1 MMKLQLPL
9 VLALISGSVA
19 FACSGDDDDA
29 VDASG
34 GKQSVAGG
42 GGVPV
47 GVGGRPAP
55 AEGGAGGSTGDGG
68 RPPIQA
74 AGEAGQAASAAGL
87 GGAEMAGA
95 GAGAG
100 GAPALTIQLAAD
112 GRLEGIDA
120 AGTPRTLYFHGRDF
134 PSFFEAAPAVSRCS
148 EPCSVTWPPFHVDDV
163 VAGEGLDGAA
173 FGELEREDGTLQ
185 VTYRGWP
192 LYAHAADSSPGD
204 HVGEGMEE
212 LWHAAREPFPTLI
225 LMRQD
230 MPQDSGLYL
239 ADGSGRTLYRLLG
252 DQAGTASADPVSTCT
267 TKGCRRA
274 WPTFAPSPVKPVSSL
289 TKGLAVFIRPDDSQL
304 QVAYDGL
311 PLYYFVD
318 DVLPGDLLGVGR
330 PSWVLATP

>member
-1 MMKLQLPL
+1 MIKHQLL
-9 VLALISGSVA
+9 VVLALLGGSVA
-19 FACSGDDDDA
+19 LSCSGDDDDSVEA
-29 VDASG
+29 LG
-34 GKQSVAGG
+34 GQPSAAGE
-42 GGVPV
+42 GGVLV
-47 GVGGRPAP
+47 
-55 AEGGAGGSTGDGG
+55 GAGGSPVPAAAGAGASSGEGG
-68 RPPIQA
+68 HLSQA

-87 GGAEMAGA
+87 GGAETAGA

-112 GRLEGIDA
+112 GRIEGINA
-120 AGTPRTLYFHGRDF
+120 SGTPRTLYFHGRDF

-204 HVGEGMEE
+204 HVGEGVDQ

-230 MPQDSGLYL
+230 TPQDSGLYL

-289 TKGLAVFIRPDDSQL
+289 TKGLAVFIRPDDGQL